1 MGKGHEQDIYRKRN
15 TQGQKHSLNQEKGKE
30 IAGLF
35 KGPISYL

>member
-15 TQGQKHSLNQEKGKE
+15 TQGQKHSLNQEKE